1 MERWLPLPRRT
12 TCHTSIHA
20 ARGRITDTKLLDQ
33 CVPSMSHQGQMHA
46 TRIAE
51 TPFIGQ
57 IFVKGSLTDANDAAI
72 AKMVIA
78 LAGSL
83 GLAVVA
89 EGVETAPQRH
99 FLALQGCQKYQGYLF
114 SKAIPVKEFE
124 EFATR
129 I

>member
-1 MERWLPLPRRT
+1 
-12 TCHTSIHA
+12 
-20 ARGRITDTKLLDQ
+20 
-33 CVPSMSHQGQMHA
+33 MSHQGQMHA

-89 EGVETAPQRH
+89 EGVETAPQWH
-99 FLALQGCQKYQGYLF
+99 FLALQGCQMYQGYLF
-114 SKAIPVKEFE
+114 SKPIPVKEFE